1 MSCLLRQLSVDKSTE
16 LNENVGE
23 LINLTSWGRLNAFLP
38 QILFYRSD
46 QMYIEKIFYG
56 SEVCD
61 HARDLKYTEYSSTCY
76 EVFIVEIFYL

>member
-46 QMYIEKIFYG
+46 QMYIEKNLVWIG
-56 SEVCD
+56 SL
-61 HARDLKYTEYSSTCY
+61 RSRTRP
-76 EVFIVEIFYL
+76 

>member
-23 LINLTSWGRLNAFLP
+23 LINLTSWGRLDAFLP

-46 QMYIEKIFYG
+46 QMYGKKSFMDRKFAITHKTLNIQ
-56 SEVCD
+56 
-61 HARDLKYTEYSSTCY
+61 STQA
-76 EVFIVEIFYL
+76 LAMKSL

>member
-23 LINLTSWGRLNAFLP
+23 LINLTSWGRLNALLP

-46 QMYIEKIFYG
+46 QMYIEKNLLWIG
-56 SEVCD
+56 SL
-61 HARDLKYTEYSSTCY
+61 RSRTRP
-76 EVFIVEIFYL
+76 